1 MQNTERAPLEHAHR
15 DPDDPRTSLLYPL
28 MLIAAL
34 AVIVF
39 SIVGI
44 ASLIGVMPRALSSTQ
59 TVAPEGRSPPASR
72 SQSPRKAAP
81 TAAGERRTGIIQ
93 SIHVVQTR
101 LPVSGLRANGGVP
114 GAETAPGGSRPPLIA
129 GSAFSGHEFINRHV
143 TYRIRVRMDD
153 DGRLRTFYE
162 TAQPVYG
169 VGQKVL
175 VTGRT
180 ILAAA
185 G

>member
-1 MQNTERAPLEHAHR
+1 MQNTERAPFEHAHR

-28 MLIAAL
+28 MLIAAI

-44 ASLIGVMPRALSSTQ
+44 ASLIGVMPRALSGNQ
-59 TVAPEGRSPPASR
+59 TAAPEGRSPPASA
-72 SQSPRKAAP
+72 SESPRNTKS
-81 TAAGERRTGIIQ
+81 TAGERRTGIIE

-101 LPVSGLRANGGVP
+101 LPLSGSRANGGVP
-114 GAETAPGGSRPPLIA
+114 GAEAVPGGSRPPLIA
-129 GSAFSGHEFINRHV
+129 GSVYPGHESIDRHV
-143 TYRIRVRMDD
+143 TYKVRVLMDD

-180 ILAAA
+180 ILAA